1 MPDEF
6 LFTENMVLS
15 SHLFYKMVRK
25 TQLLSNILLV
35 VLSCLS
41 AVRVITLEGVRK
53 VEYLC
58 PLFEPKSVGS

>member
-1 MPDEF
+1 MLIKPPKVPDEF

-15 SHLFYKMVRK
+15 SHLFYKMVGK
-25 TQLLSNILLV
+25 TRLSNI
-35 VLSCLS
+35 S
-41 AVRVITLEGVRK
+41 AVRVIRFMRK

>member
-1 MPDEF
+1 
-6 LFTENMVLS
+6 MVLS
-15 SHLFYKMVRK
+15 SHLFYKMVGK

-41 AVRVITLEGVRK
+41 AVRVIRFEGVRK
-53 VEYLC
+53 VEYSC